1 MTETTAQRSQRV
13 ADEIDAALDG
23 QLAALV
29 TETVRPRLTEL
40 AAIGRPG
47 TVRASARAGSKAH
60 LTDLT
65 HRQLDVLQMADNPSG
80 GVSANGSTGVTRP
93 TIKALDAK
101 GYGRAVYDMRRK
113 HLVIGFE
120 INDAGRRAVRAA
132 RGWPTWA
139 GPHTYLANAD
149 RTCYQNV
156 ERPSGFVQACGEPAN
171 SPIHTGIDNRPPAS
185 AGCPHGTRRWADD
198 THVHPFSD

>member
-29 TETVRPRLTEL
+29 TETVRPRLAEL

-60 LTDLT
+60 LADLT
-65 HRQLDVLQMADNPSG
+65 ERQLDVLQMADNPSG
-80 GVSANGSTGVTRP
+80 VVSANGSTGVTRP

-120 INDAGRRAVRAA
+120 INAAGRKAVRAE
-132 RGWPTWA
+132 RGAPSWA
-139 GPHTYLANAD
+139 G
-149 RTCYQNV
+149 
-156 ERPSGFVQACGEPAN
+156 
-171 SPIHTGIDNRPPAS
+171 
-185 AGCPHGTRRWADD
+185 ADD

>member
-65 HRQLDVLQMADNPSG
+65 ERQLDVLQMADNPSG

-120 INDAGRRAVRAA
+120 INAAGRKAVRAE
-132 RGWPTWA
+132 RGAPSWA
-139 GPHTYLANAD
+139 GPHEPMMLAAGV
-149 RTCYQNV
+149 CYRNV
-156 ERPSGFVQACGEPAN
+156 ERPNGKVESCGEPAK
-171 SPIHTGIDNRPPAS
+171 SPIHTGADNRPPAS